1 MKKLFLSFISSIF
14 FFFCAVTFSVMAY
27 KVYSLNFPLSQTEEN
42 TLWQYETKIRFN
54 ADGGPQKVRAW
65 IPRNTERFVINDED
79 FFSGDFGLN
88 VAKIDI
94 GNRSEWSKRDAKGW
108 QTLFYR
114 ALIEPVEVD
123 LGSMN
128 LGQPIVEDPVFTNIE
143 GEVATMVIQRAKKTS
158 ADHESL
164 VLQLIG
170 ALNDRNSMDNLSVL
184 LPAGRESAMPVLIR
198 LLAKENIP
206 ARIAN
211 GVFLKD
217 GSEGNIESWLEVFHD
232 DQWQLFD
239 TESEQVIP
247 KNEALVI
254 WNGFEQFVTVN
265 NRANNIDVNISLK
278 PRNENLLDFFQL
290 RKNESKHWL
299 IDYSFFSLPLSIQND
314 FKILVTIPIGVLLLV
329 VLRNLIGIKTFGTF
343 LPILIALSF
352 RETGLIAGILMF
364 TLVVALGLL
373 TRQLLDRLNLL
384 MIPRVGSILIVV
396 LLFMV
401 TIAMLSFKL
410 GIDIGLSVTLF
421 PMVILA
427 IMIERMSILWDERG
441 PFEVFKQAIGTV
453 MVAALGFWIMN
464 LPALQHIL
472 FVFPELLLVILGLTM
487 VMGRYTGFKLTELFR
502 FRAIIDSAMTKRNQV

>member
-1 MKKLFLSFISSIF
+1 
-14 FFFCAVTFSVMAY
+14 MAY
-27 KVYSLNFPLSQTEEN
+27 KIYCLNFPLSQTEEN
-42 TLWQYETKIRFN
+42 TLWQFETKIRFK
-54 ADGGPQKVRAW
+54 AEGGPQKVRAW
-65 IPRNTERFVINDED
+65 IPKDTERFVINDED

-88 VAKIDI
+88 VSKAGL
-94 GNRSEWSKRDAKGW
+94 GNRAEWSIRSTKGF

-123 LGSMN
+123 LGSMD
-128 LGQPIVEDPVFTNIE
+128 LGLPIIDDPVFNSIE
-143 GEVATMVIQRAKKTS
+143 GEVAAMVIKHAKQTS

-184 LPAGRESAMPVLIR
+184 LPAGKESALPVLIR

-211 GVFLKD
+211 GVFLTD
-217 GSEGNIESWLEVFHD
+217 GSEGSINSWLEVFNGK
-232 DQWQLFD
+232 QWQLFD
-239 TESEQVIP
+239 AITEQVIP

-254 WNGFEQFVTVN
+254 WNGLEQFVTVN
-265 NRANNIDVNISLK
+265 NRANNVDVKVSLK
-278 PRNENLLDFFQL
+278 PRSENLLEFFQL

-299 IDYSFFSLPLSIQND
+299 IDYSFFSLPLSIQQD
-314 FKILVTIPIGVLLLV
+314 FKTLVTIPIGVLLLV
-329 VLRNLIGIKTFGTF
+329 ILRNLIGIKTFGTF

-352 RETGLIAGILMF
+352 QETGLVAGVLLF
-364 TLVVALGLL
+364 TLVVVLGLL

-396 LLFMV
+396 LLFMI
-401 TIAMLSFKL
+401 TIAVLSFKL
-410 GIDIGLSVTLF
+410 GIDVGLSVTLF

-441 PFEVFKQAIGTV
+441 PFEVFKQGVGTI
-453 MVAALGFWIMN
+453 MVASLGFWIMN
-464 LPALQHIL
+464 FPALQHIL
-472 FVFPELLLVILGLTM
+472 FVFPELLLVVLGITM

-502 FRAIIDSAMTKRNQV
+502 FRAIINSEMTKRN